1 MTDILMVEDERE
13 LAGLLRIYME
23 KAGYTVRW
31 AASGEEALDRSE
43 ERRVGKE
50 CRL

>member
-31 AASGEEALDRSE
+31 AASG
-43 ERRVGKE
+43 RRHWTVCAGT
-50 CRL
+50 R